1 MNKYREILGEEKK
14 KNEPVVNTEWYER
27 GCIVDTNFVEG
38 PWDIDDSNDNEVE
51 LCYFPCILSKGKET
65 EIYYKFQVTIR
76 KKSKS
81 P

>member
-14 KNEPVVNTEWYER
+14 KNVSKSAEELIR
-27 GCIVDTNFVEG
+27 SG